1 MPRSA
6 AVTALPSDPEALAGL
21 RVLEL
26 GQLLAGPFAGHLL
39 AGFGADVIKVEPP
52 ETGDPIRKWRK
63 LEGGTSLWWR
73 SLSRGKRSITCDLR
87 KAPGRELLR
96 RLCATGIDVVIENFR
111 PGRMEEWGL
120 GYEDLRAIDPRIIMV
135 RVSGYGQ
142 TGPYRERPGFANVA
156 EAFGG
161 LRYVTGFPD
170 RPPVRTG
177 VSLGDS
183 LAGLHAAFATLA
195 AVYERDHSNGG
206 SGQGQVIDVALS
218 EAVLSVM
225 ESLVPEYD
233 RQGHVRE
240 RTGSALPGI
249 VPSNTYRCGDGRF
262 VVIGANSDG
271 LYRKLMHAIGRAEL
285 AEDPRLR
292 HNDGRSAHAAEL
304 DAAIEAWTST
314 RPQAVVL
321 HVLALADV
329 PSGPINSAA
338 DLFTDPQVAARGLL
352 EPVTLPDGSTLRV
365 PRITPILS
373 RTPARSHFAG
383 PELGAHN
390 TEVYGERLGLSAEE
404 LAKLAAEGVI

>member
-1 MPRSA
+1 MT
-6 AVTALPSDPEALAGL
+6 AVPPAPEALAGL

-39 AGFGADVIKVEPP
+39 AGFGAEVIKVEPP
-52 ETGDPIRKWRK
+52 GEGDPIRKWRK

-73 SLSRGKRSITCDLR
+73 SLARGKRSITCDLR
-87 KAPGRELLR
+87 KEAGRELLR
-96 RLCATGIDVVIENFR
+96 KLLGTGIDVVIENFR
-111 PGRMEEWGL
+111 PGRMEAWGL

-135 RVSGYGQ
+135 RISGYGQ
-142 TGPYRERPGFANVA
+142 TGPYRDRPGFANVA

-161 LRYVTGFPD
+161 LRYVSGFPD

-195 AVYERDHSNGG
+195 AVVERER

-218 EAVLSVM
+218 ESVLSVM

-233 RQGHVRE
+233 RLGHVRE

-262 VVIGANSDG
+262 VVVGANGDG
-271 LYRKLMHAIGRAEL
+271 LFKKLMHAIGRPEL
-285 AEDPRLR
+285 ADDPRLR
-292 HNDGRSAHAAEL
+292 HNDGRSAHAEEL
-304 DAAIEAWTST
+304 DAAIEAWTS
-314 RPQAVVL
+314 RPQAIVL
-321 HVLALADV
+321 QALVEADI

-338 DLFTDPQVAARGLL
+338 DLFADPQVAARELL

-365 PRITPILS
+365 PRITPLLS

-390 TEVYGERLGLSAEE
+390 AEVYGERLGLSAEALAE
-404 LAKLAAEGVI
+404 LTRTGVI